1 MLLLVA
7 IVALACLA
15 QWYLL
20 THGLDEVSFTQR
32 TSATLV
38 EAEEAFTI
46 HSTMENRKRF
56 LPVLLQV
63 QERLPEDLSIVGRPK
78 QSRVSLYRVRYYDYC
93 QYLRRRDKVT
103 RSYQATLPARGRY
116 VFRGAVLKGN
126 DFLGMQESA
135 LQIDTLTE
143 VIVAPKRM
151 ESVPLEQMLGG
162 FLGDVSV
169 RRFMAEDPSL
179 HTGFRSYTGR
189 EPMRS
194 ISWSQSAKGQGL
206 LVKQYDYTTDPT
218 VRILLSVEGG
228 TPYEIE
234 ACYSLVR
241 TLCETLEQKRIR
253 YDFFTNAVVVGG
265 PRACRHVGEGLGTQH
280 LNTVL
285 EGLGR
290 ATYHCATPLHTT
302 LRRAGDAL
310 GEGSSILILPNA
322 ATAAAANAE
331 VKRLF
336 AHRGGVV
343 RVLTPQEV
351 CG

>member
-32 TSATLV
+32 TSATLI
-38 EAEEAFTI
+38 EAEEPFTI

-126 DFLGMQESA
+126 DFLGMQEST

-206 LVKQYDYTTDPT
+206 VVKQYDHTTEPT
-218 VRILLSVEGG
+218 VTLVLSTEGG
-228 TPYEIE
+228 TPAQQE
-234 ACYSLVR
+234 ACFSMMR
-241 TLCETLEQKRIR
+241 TICEQLEQKRIR
-253 YDFFTNAVVVGG
+253 YDFLTNAIMAGA
-265 PRACRHVGEGLGTQH
+265 PTACKHLGEGLGAQH
-280 LNTVL
+280 FRTILT
-285 EGLGR
+285 GLG
-290 ATYHCATPLHTT
+290 CASYGNVESLQAT
-302 LRRAGDAL
+302 LRRADDRT
-310 GEGSSILILPNA
+310 GECSYLILLA
-322 ATAAAANAE
+322 HEDAAARDAVA
-331 VKRLF
+331 RF
-336 AHRGGVV
+336 AARVGGAV
-343 RVLTPQEV
+343 RVITPQEV
-351 CG
+351 LG